1 MSKKCSGCVVVK
13 LQNHRNSEDTRES
26 EDIQK
31 KNRDEVGHSRTKTAI
46 VCPFDIIK
54 PAKVCFYSL
63 IWFLVLTDDG
73 RKNEHPTCF
82 IYLLDNS
89 FSSSSKF

>member
-1 MSKKCSGCVVVK
+1 MSKKCRGCVVVK

-31 KNRDEVGHSRTKTAI
+31 KLDEVGHSRTKNAI
-46 VCPFDIIK
+46 VCPFDIK

-73 RKNEHPTCF
+73 RKKRAPDYHCA
-82 IYLLDNS
+82 
-89 FSSSSKF
+89 SSKSS

>member
-1 MSKKCSGCVVVK
+1 M
-13 LQNHRNSEDTRES
+13 
-26 EDIQK
+26 
-31 KNRDEVGHSRTKTAI
+31 GHSRTKNAI

-73 RKNEHPTCF
+73 RKKRAPDYHCASSKVRF
-82 IYLLDNS
+82 M
-89 FSSSSKF
+89 SSSSSSCSIVHFHFNLVTLVLAPIQIGSLGGVK

>member
-1 MSKKCSGCVVVK
+1 MK

-26 EDIQK
+26 EDILK
-31 KNRDEVGHSRTKTAI
+31 KLDEVGHSRTKNAI

-73 RKNEHPTCF
+73 RKKRAPDYH
-82 IYLLDNS
+82 YA
-89 FSSSSKF
+89 SSKSSL